1 MPGPVTLAI
10 LAAAAMLSA
19 QGVEATPRLRS
30 ADVRITMVS
39 AIACDVTMTLTA
51 EGVSGLDHRIETFE
65 GSHLDLIEVQGA
77 QQVGDTQPVGRTT
90 SLVLQPLEP
99 TYRFRY
105 RVVQPAH
112 RDHRC
117 PLWVP
122 VAPTDGRS
130 RPIRLE
136 IEIPAATIAGR
147 SMPAVS
153 WTGTRGIGTLGHVP
167 AFVRIPFSS
176 AGEPAEWDISR
187 TMDVVTMTLFVGAS
201 ALWFWRRR
209 R

>member
-1 MPGPVTLAI
+1 MTLAI
-10 LAAAAMLSA
+10 LAATVMFSA
-19 QGVEATPRLRS
+19 QGVETTPLLRS
-30 ADVRITMVS
+30 GDIRITMVS
-39 AIACDVTMTLTA
+39 AISCEVTMTLTA
-51 EGVSGLDHRIETFE
+51 EGVSHLDHRIEAFE
-65 GSHLDLIEVQGA
+65 GSQVDLIDVQGA
-77 QQVGDTQPVGRTT
+77 RQVGDTQTVGRTR
-90 SLVLQPLEP
+90 SLVLRPLES
-99 TYRFRY
+99 TYQFRY

-122 VAPTDGRS
+122 AAPTDGRS
-130 RPIRLE
+130 RAIRLE
-136 IEIPAATIAGR
+136 IEIPASTIAGR

-153 WTGTRGIGTLGHVP
+153 WTGTRGSGTLGHVP

-201 ALWFWRRR
+201 ALWFWRRKR
-209 R
+209 

>member
-1 MPGPVTLAI
+1 M
-10 LAAAAMLSA
+10 LAATVMMLSTQSA
-19 QGVEATPRLRS
+19 EATPLLRS
-30 ADVRITMVS
+30 GDVRITMVS
-39 AIACDVTMTLTA
+39 AISCDVTMTLTV
-51 EGVSGLDHRIETFE
+51 EGVANVDHRIEAFE
-65 GSHLDLIEVQGA
+65 DSRVDLVEVQA
-77 QQVGDTQPVGRTT
+77 ARQVGDTQTVGRTR
-90 SLVLQPLEP
+90 SLVLQPLES

-122 VAPTDGRS
+122 AAPTDGRS

-136 IEIPAATIAGR
+136 IEIPTSTIAGR

-153 WTGTRGIGTLGHVP
+153 WTGTRGSGTLGHVP